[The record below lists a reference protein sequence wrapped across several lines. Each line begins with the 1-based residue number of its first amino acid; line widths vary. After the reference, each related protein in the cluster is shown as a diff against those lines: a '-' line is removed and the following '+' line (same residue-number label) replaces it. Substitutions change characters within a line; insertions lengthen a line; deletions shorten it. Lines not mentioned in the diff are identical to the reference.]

1 MLFDYLNNILY
12 DKEKE
17 LLEENN
23 EFVPFL
29 IQRWLSMHSP
39 EVAYILN
46 ETTNRYWAAMGD
58 KQDWYNMLM
67 TQLPRVK
74 FKKLQYIK
82 KPKETNNKD
91 DELIKRLADNMEI
104 SQREVRLL
112 LEKESVDKKMFNVDI
127 YKK

>member
-1 MLFDYLNNILY
+1 MLFDYLSNILY
-12 DKEKE
+12 DKQKE
-17 LLEENN
+17 LLEEDN

-29 IQRWLSMHSP
+29 IQRWLSMHSG

-46 ETTNRYWAAMGD
+46 ETTNRYWGAMGD
-58 KQDWYNMLM
+58 KQDWYNMFI
-67 TQLPRVK
+67 TQLPKVK

-91 DELIKRLADNMEI
+91 EDTIKRLAENMEL
-104 SQREVRLL
+104 SQREVRLY
-112 LEKESVDKKMFNVDI
+112 LERQTIDKKMFNVDI

>member
-1 MLFDYLNNILY
+1 
-12 DKEKE
+12 
-17 LLEENN
+17 
-23 EFVPFL
+23 V
-29 IQRWLSMHSP
+29 
-39 EVAYILN
+39 N

-112 LEKESVDKKMFNVDI
+112 LEKQSIDKKMFNVDI

>member
-39 EVAYILN
+39 EVAYIVN

-112 LEKESVDKKMFNVDI
+112 LEKQSIDKKMFNVDI

>member
-39 EVAYILN
+39 EVAYIVN

-112 LEKESVDKKMFNVDI
+112 LEKESIDKKMFNVDI

>member
-39 EVAYILN
+39 EVAYIVN

-91 DELIKRLADNMEI
+91 DELIKRLADNIEI
-104 SQREVRLL
+104 SQRDVRLL
-112 LEKESVDKKMFNVDI
+112 LEKQSIDKKMFNVDI

>member
-39 EVAYILN
+39 EVAYIVN

-91 DELIKRLADNMEI
+91 DDLIKRLADNMEI

-112 LEKESVDKKMFNVDI
+112 LEKQSIDKKMFNVDI

>member
-46 ETTNRYWAAMGD
+46 ETTNRYWAALGD

-82 KPKETNNKD
+82 KPKETNSKD
-91 DELIKRLADNMEI
+91 DELVKRLADNMEI